1 MFKRGGLYRRNVTLD
16 YDRMSMK
23 MVQIRIFNMLN
34 I

>member
-16 YDRMSMK
+16 YDGMSMK
-23 MVQIRIFNMLN
+23 MVQIRILNMLN